1 MRKLFLFCLLV
12 SIVGVSQSQNVVN
25 ASRYF
30 PKVDK
35 VLEFEKAITAHITK
49 FHSGDWKWRGYE
61 IQTGPDAGGYH
72 VVEGPKTW
80 DEIDKRGN
88 LGADHL
94 NDWNKNV
101 AIYLTDK
108 YSSGYSEYKED
119 LSTTQLSSFTD
130 KIAIT
135 HVFPKNGMGSVVAE
149 NLQKIKKAWAAGGQ
163 TVAVYQSVYSGP
175 SQYALV
181 YRFKDGLKELQ
192 DGYRKPFKER
202 YEGANG
208 EGTLQT
214 LYEKINASSD
224 NSWSEMLFYRADLS
238 AK

>member
-1 MRKLFLFCLLV
+1 MRKIILFCLLV
-12 SIVGVSQSQNVVN
+12 SVVGISQSQNVVS

-35 VLEFEKAITAHITK
+35 VLEFEKAITAHIQK
-49 FHSGDWKWRGYE
+49 FHSGDWKWRVYE

-80 DEIDKRGN
+80 DEFDKRGN
-88 LGADHL
+88 LGADHMT
-94 NDWNKNV
+94 DWNKSV

-108 YSSGYSEYKED
+108 YSSGYSEFQED
-119 LSTTQLSSFTD
+119 MSTTQLGSFTD
-130 KIAIT
+130 KIIIT
-135 HVFPKNGMGSVVAE
+135 HVFPKQGMGEMIAE
-149 NLQKIKKAWAAGGQ
+149 TIKKAKKAWAAGNQ
-163 TVAVYQSVYSGP
+163 TVAVYHSSASGP

-181 YRFKDGLKELQ
+181 YRLKDGLKELN
-192 DGYRKPFKER
+192 DGYRKPWKER

-208 EGTLQT
+208 EGTVGT
-214 LYEKINASSD
+214 FYENIAKSSES
-224 NSWSEMLFYRADLS
+224 SWSEMLFYRAELS